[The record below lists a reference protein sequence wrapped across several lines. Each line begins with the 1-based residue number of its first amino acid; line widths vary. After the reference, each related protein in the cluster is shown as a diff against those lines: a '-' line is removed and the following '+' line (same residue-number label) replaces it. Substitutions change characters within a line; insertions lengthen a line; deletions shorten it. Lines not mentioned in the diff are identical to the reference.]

1 MVETTKKLTVELIN
15 NFLLTVAPGGVFS
28 SSAIASHYEV
38 KHFENKDYLRQAL
51 HRKVKDGELV
61 REGKKD
67 GWFRKPDTEIEDMD
81 WENADP
87 KGIIPLKYPYG
98 VEDNSTFNLEN
109 CVQIFPKDLIVIAG
123 TSNSGKTLW
132 ALNFIIENM
141 DTFPCIYWTNEFS
154 PQKFHARIDFFDWVN
169 IHKADG
175 TRKFRVVE
183 KYDNFEDVIL
193 PDAINVIDWIE
204 LTGESGQEFYRISGI
219 MKHIQEKLRKGICVI
234 VLQKKHHPNTKMGQ
248 QDLGVGGE
256 MSLRRAA
263 LYINIDY
270 QKLTVK
276 KCKSWI
282 EINPNN
288 RQWRFDIIEHGSR
301 FHRIE
306 EIGDLF

>member
-28 SSAIASHYEV
+28 SSAIATHYDV

-51 HRKVKDGELV
+51 YRKVKDGELV

-67 GWFRKPDTEIEDMD
+67 GWFRKLDTEIEDMS
-81 WENADP
+81 WVNADP

-98 VEDNSTFNLEN
+98 IEDNSTFNLEN
-109 CVQIFPKDLIVIAG
+109 CVQIFPKDLIVVAG
-123 TSNSGKTLW
+123 VSNTGKTTW
-132 ALNFIIENM
+132 ALNFLIENM
-141 DTFPCIYWTNEFS
+141 DTYQCVYFTNEFS
-154 PQKFHARIDFFDWVN
+154 PPKFKARIDSFDWVTLL
-169 IHKADG
+169 KEDG
-175 TRKFRVVE
+175 TPKFRVIE
-183 KYDNFEDVIL
+183 RFDNFEDVIY
-193 PDAINVIDWIE
+193 PDAINVIDWVE

-219 MKHIQEKLRKGICVI
+219 MKHIQEKLRKGIAVI
-234 VLQKKHHPNTKMGQ
+234 VLQKKHHPNIKQGQ

-276 KCKSWI
+276 KCKSWDGT
-282 EINPNN
+282 NPNN

-301 FHRIE
+301 FHGIS
-306 EIGDLF
+306 EIGEMF